1 MPNVLSVDGEVADCT
16 VNERE
21 LRITTLGREQKETT
35 ATLDDVIRIETNA
48 IELNASTDQSKSTK
62 PKWLCK
68 VHYITRK
75 KLIWKQAT
83 LCITGQVL
91 ECQQFV
97 SDLQLHFQKVYDQRP
112 KRLLVL
118 VNPTSGGRYGHSNWR
133 KVLPLFEL
141 AHITC
146 DVKVSERE
154 KHMEE
159 IVTEYDLSTVDGIVV
174 FGGDGSVS
182 EVLNRVLRITND
194 KAGLNYNEM
203 DGPFTANTIPIGTG
217 NGMAAGLYGNH
228 DIVTAALHIIK
239 GNTRMLPLM
248 AEYSSNELLGYSSA
262 VTAYGLFTDMM
273 YYTDQ
278 KRWMGRARYAIM
290 PLYILLWKTQRLFN
304 AEITIRT
311 RQKKQADDEE
321 ETEVEEKLD
330 GEFTTVG
337 FFPGQVFGLTTGQ
350 MVALIYRQTP
360 RLDFLR
366 MISYQFTQQLPR
378 EEDFPTVT
386 IRQPSSLRIK
396 VNPKDLGD
404 ENCLNYMMHIDGEI
418 HTMKEADVTIKLL
431 SNACKVYSSMY
442 TDTDSQAHITG
453 DSANTSASVSPPDK
467 KMATDNEELKNA

>member
-203 DGPFTANTIPIGTG
+203 DGPFTANTIPIGTIPSGTG

-337 FFPGQVFGLTTGQ
+337 FFPGQ
-350 MVALIYRQTP
+350 
-360 RLDFLR
+360 
-366 MISYQFTQQLPR
+366 